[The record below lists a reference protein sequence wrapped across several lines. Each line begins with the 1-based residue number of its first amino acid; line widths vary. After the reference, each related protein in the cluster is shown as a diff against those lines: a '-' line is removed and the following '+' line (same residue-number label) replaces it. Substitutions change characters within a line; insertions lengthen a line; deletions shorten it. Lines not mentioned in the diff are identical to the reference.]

1 MANKK
6 SKKVEQAKVEQTPV
20 VNPINDLTAN
30 MVDLS
35 ANNASLN
42 KYGKRNCISHGRHA
56 QGGQIDQQVFK
67 SFITGQVVTFA
78 DCVKQNL
85 TEAVSNAL
93 TPSRITAHLEHLV
106 GVHGFGIKIDP
117 VKKAFMVTGIGTV
130 DTETAKAQCDIL

>member
-1 MANKK
+1 MAKK
-6 SKKVEQAKVEQTPV
+6 SKKVEQAVETQAQAVDTMV
-20 VNPINDLTAN
+20 DN

-56 QGGQIDQQVFK
+56 QGGQIDQQAFK

-78 DCVKQNL
+78 DCVAQNIK
-85 TEAVSNAL
+85 EAVSNPL

-117 VKKAFMVTGIGTV
+117 VKKAFMVTGCGTV
-130 DTETAKAQCDIL
+130 DKETAKQYCDIL